1 VSISVL
7 ISQSNAFS
15 AGLSGEIELE
25 IVDTTLFMFASRT
38 DCVRHGNMDSSLG
51 ATVGE
56 FVRNFLDLLDLL
68 DLHDLP
74 DFPDLHDLGALVDL
88 PALPDLGAL
97 IDLFALPDL
106 GALID
111 LPDLGALINLFALPD
126 LGALIGLPDLGALID
141 VFALPDL
148 VALIDVFALPDLAA
162 LIDLFDLIAVPIFSP
177 LFPFR
182 KRPRCT
188 SSDCSRRG
196 FREVY
201 MLSTPFTEWC
211 RATEKRN
218 RIREKCFILH
228 QKEIFEYARYGQ
240 ISIL

>member
-1 VSISVL
+1 MSISVL

-97 IDLFALPDL
+97 IV
-106 GALID
+106 
-111 LPDLGALINLFALPD
+111 LFALPD

-162 LIDLFDLIAVPIFSP
+162 LIDLFYLIAVPIFSP

-196 FREVY
+196 LREVY
-201 MLSTPFTEWC
+201 ML
-211 RATEKRN
+211 
-218 RIREKCFILH
+218 
-228 QKEIFEYARYGQ
+228 
-240 ISIL
+240 